1 MAKAKDK
8 KRPAEERRSAEDYY
22 KLHSQAVKDLATA
35 NEENSPVVSEAE
47 LRKYRSGSKIRIS
60 ETLKALLIKFWFNG
74 SVCFFFF
81 LGLGSYLRDLLDQ
94 LMVLGLAQGII
105 NIIRAAGVSEDI
117 LNMISN
123 LFNNSLS

>member
-60 ETLKALLIKFWFNG
+60 ETLKAVLIKFWFNG
-74 SVCFFFF
+74 SVCP
-81 LGLGSYLRDLLDQ
+81 GDHHRHPGEQHSP
-94 LMVLGLAQGII
+94 VC
-105 NIIRAAGVSEDI
+105 SED
-117 LNMISN
+117 SRRQ
-123 LFNNSLS
+123 